1 MMKKWFLVC
10 LVFVTPWAL
19 ADGHG
24 GMTLEKRQPD
34 TSMTVTSAQIGDAVS
49 VINAEGDMGAYGR
62 VYVTFNLEYDATR
75 TGGKVYGQG
84 RGFAQE
90 GYSSG
95 KFTGYWQMTDGVVT
109 MRHVVQLADGTQ
121 NLDMVK
127 VTPLSKELIVSAYVL
142 N

>member
-1 MMKKWFLVC
+1 
-10 LVFVTPWAL
+10 
-19 ADGHG
+19 
-24 GMTLEKRQPD
+24 
-34 TSMTVTSAQIGDAVS
+34 
-49 VINAEGDMGAYGR
+49 MGAYGR

-121 NLDMVK
+121 NLDV
-127 VTPLSKELIVSAYVL
+127 VTFTPLTKELIVSAYVL
-142 N
+142 K